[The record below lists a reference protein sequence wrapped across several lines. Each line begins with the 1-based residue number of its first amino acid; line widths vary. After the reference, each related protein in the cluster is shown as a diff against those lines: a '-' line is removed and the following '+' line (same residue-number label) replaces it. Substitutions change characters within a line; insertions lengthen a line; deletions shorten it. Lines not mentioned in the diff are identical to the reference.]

1 MAEVSLTKW
10 LDPAFEYF
18 ARQAGIPIDQYSAQ
32 VGGEGIGV
40 ALETVTDFFTKGWLN
55 KAIQFVAGL
64 IADAYAIWGK
74 DVPTRLRREL
84 LALGTHE
91 LLRFVDPK
99 PSDIIE
105 VRLSI
110 ENTVNALRRGDWN
123 AFFASI
129 LRSPAELQAMLG
141 VVAPAPARTMGASM
155 PISTGGTRY
164 SVTQAPPKA
173 PATPPAAPP
182 TPPPT
187 PPAESAEK
195 RYEVKPGSAVSAPA
209 SEKRY
214 QQSASE
220 KKTKSTPKSKR
231 RYEVTD

>member
-110 ENTVNALRRGDWN
+110 ENTVNALRRGNWN

-141 VVAPAPARTMGASM
+141 VVPAPTRTSI
-155 PISTGGTRY
+155 PISTSGRY
-164 SVTQAPPKA
+164 TVKPQTPAPK
-173 PATPPAAPP
+173 P

-187 PPAESAEK
+187 PPTPPPESAEK
-195 RYEVKPGSAVSAPA
+195 RYEVKP
-209 SEKRY
+209 
-214 QQSASE
+214 QSASE
-220 KKTKSTPKSKR
+220 KKVSAPEKAKTKPAGTKR
-231 RYEVTD
+231 RYQVTS